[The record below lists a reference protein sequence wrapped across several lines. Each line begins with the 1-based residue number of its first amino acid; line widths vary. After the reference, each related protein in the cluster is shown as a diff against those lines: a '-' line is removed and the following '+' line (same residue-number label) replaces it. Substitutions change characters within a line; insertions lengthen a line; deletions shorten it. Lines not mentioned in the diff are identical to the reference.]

1 MSKIK
6 KNYKYYLS
14 QINKIERT
22 RKKNNKNW
30 MDLLRLSFKHNP
42 EASKKIVKEIF
53 NEDRKINKLVISFFI
68 LEYHPNTSQII
79 Y

>member
-14 QINKIERT
+14 QINKIEQT

-42 EASKKIVKEIF
+42 RASKRIVKEIF
-53 NEDRKINKLVISFFI
+53 NEDSKINKLVQDM
-68 LEYHPNTSQII
+68 LK
-79 Y
+79 

>member
-6 KNYKYYLS
+6 KKYKYYLS

-53 NEDRKINKLVISFFI
+53 NEDSKINKLVQDM
-68 LEYHPNTSQII
+68 LK
-79 Y
+79 

>member
-14 QINKIERT
+14 HINKIEQT

-53 NEDRKINKLVISFFI
+53 NEDTKINKLVQDM
-68 LEYHPNTSQII
+68 LK
-79 Y
+79 